1 MNIYSSPPTNGG
13 YWKRALQLCRAHR
26 IKSLLMALGLLLLIA
41 IMSVDALLAGP
52 MKTWAERVMNSKL
65 QGYTVQIA
73 RVRPHLWRLAFE
85 LDNLVLKQNSH
96 PEPPVADF
104 GALKFSVAWR
114 ELLRFKV
121 AGDLIIDRPALHINL
136 AQIQEEA
143 RSQVS
148 LKDRGWQSAVE
159 SIYPIKLDRVTV
171 LDGSLLYLSNA
182 TASKPL
188 QLTKVNMTVRNVRNI
203 ATAKGTYPS
212 PVTLEGILFETG
224 LLQFQGAADFLRE
237 PHAAARGDIRLE
249 RVPLDRLSPL
259 AEDYQL
265 RTQGGVLSV
274 KGSIEYTPELQR
286 THLTEVRFDGLRVDY
301 VTSKATEAEEK
312 EHARQALKLAKRLRN
327 APQVHLQMDT
337 LTLTNSQI
345 GFLNEASRPHYR
357 LFMSG
362 VNLKLDNVSNQS
374 GQGRSTFQ
382 VRGAFMGSGTTTATG
397 GFRAAVRPADFDV
410 RLRMD
415 DAKLVD
421 LNGLFLA
428 YAGVD
433 VAEGFFSVY
442 TELAVKNGRV
452 DGYIKPLIQRL
463 KIYDR
468 RKDKDKSFG
477 KRVEMHVLQFLATL
491 FKNRKTRNVATVI
504 RISGSTAEPRTSEWE
519 VIRKLIGNGL
529 ARGIL
534 PGFLDK
540 PKNEEPS
547 KPAK

>member
-1 MNIYSSPPTNGG
+1 MNVCSSPPTNGG

-26 IKSLLMALGLLLLIA
+26 IKSLLTALGLLLLVA
-41 IMSVDALLAGP
+41 IMSADALLAGP

-73 RVRPHLWRLAFE
+73 RMHPHLWRLAFE

-96 PEPPVADF
+96 PDPPVADF

-188 QLTKVNMTVRNVRNI
+188 QLTKVYMTVRNVRNI

-249 RVPLDRLSPL
+249 RVPLDRLTPL

-265 RTQGGVLSV
+265 RTQGGFLSV

-327 APQVHLQMDT
+327 APQVRLQMDT

-345 GFLNEASRPHYR
+345 GFLNEASRPPYR

-362 VNLKLDNVSNQS
+362 VNLRLDNVSNQS
-374 GQGRSTFQ
+374 GQGGSTFQ
-382 VRGAFMGSGTTTATG
+382 VRGTFMGSGTTTATG

-410 RLRMD
+410 RLQMD

-477 KRVEMHVLQFLATL
+477 KRVEMHALQFLATL